1 MGTDLRQYFMVSESN
16 HLSCDSGH
24 KKSLLS
30 GWRPKF
36 PKFHGTFGRMPR
48 LGDLAVC
55 LSGISDHLVNAV
67 VVRVFVN

>member
-1 MGTDLRQYFMVSESN
+1 
-16 HLSCDSGH
+16 
-24 KKSLLS
+24 
-30 GWRPKF
+30 
-36 PKFHGTFGRMPR
+36 MPR